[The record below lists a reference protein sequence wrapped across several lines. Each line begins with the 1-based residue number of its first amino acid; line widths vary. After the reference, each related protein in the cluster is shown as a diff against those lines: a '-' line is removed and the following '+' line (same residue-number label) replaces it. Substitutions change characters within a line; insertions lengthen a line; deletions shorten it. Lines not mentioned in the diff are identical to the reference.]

1 VDVACKAFFDKY
13 SIMLLDELSRPKI
26 GKDIESTAFDYFN
39 QRKTA
44 TSSEQAEAMQLA
56 LLKKLKVMGWKKIGE
71 GTYSYVFENSEK
83 PYILKVNKRE
93 DKGFMAYAELIKKSR
108 NPHFPKISDRKS
120 LEVEDVDGYRRIF
133 QVYLIEKLRVMPARE
148 AIDVSYDL
156 ERIVLYPYHTL
167 EQVFTNSVRGAVG
180 NIGGKVPDY
189 LRRNPLLVTACQIV
203 GRHMKTFGMRSDLHE
218 ENIMERA
225 DGTTVITDPYA
236 TIAG

>member
-1 VDVACKAFFDKY
+1 
-13 SIMLLDELSRPKI
+13 MLLDELSRPKI

-44 TSSEQAEAMQLA
+44 TSHEQAEKMQLA
-56 LLKKLKVMGWKKIGE
+56 LLQKLKAMGWKKIGE
-71 GTYSYVFENSEK
+71 GSYSYVFENSSK

-93 DKGFMAYAELIKKSR
+93 DKGFLAYAELIKKSR

-120 LEVEDVDGYRRIF
+120 LEVEDVDGYRRTF
-133 QVYLIEKLRVMPARE
+133 QVYLIEKLRVMPEDE
-148 AIDVSYDL
+148 AIDVAYDL
-156 ERIVLYPYHTL
+156 EMIVLQPYL
-167 EQVFTNSVRGAVG
+167 PLDQLFKNSAR
-180 NIGGKVPDY
+180 NRNTVPDY

-218 ENIMERA
+218 DNIMERA